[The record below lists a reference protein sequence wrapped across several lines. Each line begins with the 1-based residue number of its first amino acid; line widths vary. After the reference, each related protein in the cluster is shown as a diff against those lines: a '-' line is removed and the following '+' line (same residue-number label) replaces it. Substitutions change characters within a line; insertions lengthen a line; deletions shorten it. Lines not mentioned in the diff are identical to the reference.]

1 MQVTENQKYTTSGLN
16 AGYQYWMNPVD
27 KKVYAGVGEPE
38 YGFRSSDT
46 YFWPVYDVNKRI
58 QNETAIRTAS
68 AKGIE
73 ISSLGLKTPYIDEE
87 YYQMYVEQVD
97 ALRDTNPK
105 IRSAAL
111 TSPANSTVNILN
123 VFPKLYG
130 LKERRY
136 GARYLAE
143 EIAVP
148 NLVIDIDTI
157 KKYSG
162 MEQIGELM
170 LPFPKEIR
178 YSRAHYEAKKY
189 GLIFEISQEA
199 MLKNIHNPMQD
210 SITVASTKLD
220 QRVSYDIVQQLE
232 SGLTSVAALGDWGAF
247 TASTDHSTVNPKKDI
262 TRIITSSIEATGI
275 GGTFNRFGMHSVTT
289 TDYESNSFIRGL
301 FEPAPDPN
309 WAPALRSIKGL
320 DGVAL
325 AQDYFIPQGVAYV
338 LDVGDQTCCALF
350 QGPTRVA
357 SKMEEISGSQIYGI
371 FDFHLAQI
379 INTNTGRRITGAAT
393 PVAPA

>member
-1 MQVTENQKYTTSGLN
+1 MQVQETNQTDGRLVK
-16 AGYQYWMNPVD
+16 GYQFWLNPVD
-27 KKVYAGVGEPE
+27 KIVYAGAGEPN
-38 YGFRSSDT
+38 YGFRSSDE
-46 YFWPVYDVNKRI
+46 YFFPVYDVGTRLA
-58 QNETAIRTAS
+58 NESSIRTAS
-68 AKGIE
+68 KEGID
-73 ISSLGLKTPYIDEE
+73 ISSVKTTSPWKDEE
-87 YYQMYVEQVD
+87 WHQMYLENLDKV
-97 ALRDTNPK
+97 RDTNAK
-105 IRSAAL
+105 IRTAAL
-111 TSPANSTVNILN
+111 ASAENTAVQILN

-136 GARYLAE
+136 GARYLVE
-143 EIAVP
+143 EIAIP
-148 NLVIDIDTI
+148 NLVIDIDTLR
-157 KKYSG
+157 KYSS
-162 MEQIGELM
+162 MTQIGELM

-178 YSRAHYEAKKY
+178 YNRVHYEALKY
-189 GLIFEISQEA
+189 GLLFEISQEA

-220 QRVSYDIVQQLE
+220 QRISYDIVSTLE
-232 SGLTSVAALGDWGAF
+232 SGLTSIAGLGDWGAF

-262 TRIITSSIEATGI
+262 VRLVSTSIEATGI
-275 GGTFNRFGMHSVTT
+275 GGTFNRLGMHSVTV
-289 TDYESNSFIRGL
+289 TDYESNSFVRGL

-309 WAPALRSIKGL
+309 WTPALRSIKGF

-325 AQDYFIPQGVAYV
+325 AQDYFIPQGVCYA

-371 FDFHLAQI
+371 FDFHLAAI
-379 INTNTGRRITGAAT
+379 INALTGVRITGIAT